1 MITYIATNTFNG
13 KFYIGSTIDFHKR
26 KTNHL
31 TCRVKSHFHN
41 ALRKNPEAFVWEVI
55 EDDCSEP
62 VLEQALL
69 DTWFGKEQCYN
80 LNPVAG
86 RPPSHRG
93 VKRTPE
99 QVEKSASK
107 RRGVKRTPEQ
117 CQRIS
122 RGLTGRSL
130 TPSQLESVLRNTQGA
145 NERRKKKVE
154 LRHLV
159 TGEVLV
165 FESVSE
171 AEKSMGFTNISRA
184 CREPHRSVKGYK
196 ARYVE

>member
-1 MITYIATNTFNG
+1 M
-13 KFYIGSTIDFHKR
+13 
-26 KTNHL
+26 
-31 TCRVKSHFHN
+31 
-41 ALRKNPEAFVWEVI
+41 WEVI

-62 VLEQALL
+62 ILEQSLL
-69 DTWFGKEQCYN
+69 DMWFGKEQCYN

-86 RPPSHRG
+86 RPPSHLG

-107 RRGVKRTPEQ
+107 RRGIKRTPEQ

-130 TPSQLESVLRNTQGA
+130 TSTQLESVLRNTQRA
-145 NERRKKKVE
+145 NERRKKRVE
-154 LRHLV
+154 LKNII
-159 TGEVLV
+159 TGKVFT

-171 AEKSMGFTNISRA
+171 AEKIMGFTNISRA
-184 CREPHRSVKGYK
+184 CREPHRSVKGYR
-196 ARYVE
+196 ARYLE